1 MSNILKTQ
9 LKGWYPVLQETIE
22 SPYFTGV
29 KEVLREDM
37 KTEEIYPKGENIF
50 KAFSIC
56 PIEDVK
62 VVILGQDPYHDGSAT
77 GLAFA
82 NSNKATVMSPSL
94 EIILEELETQVGLV
108 VLPFNQN
115 LEHWAEQGVLLL
127 NTSLTVQQK
136 SPGSHTPLWNRFTTD
151 LLTTF
156 SKLKQKVIYMLWGK
170 HAEGYEKYIH
180 KNNFILKASHPI
192 ENDGF
197 LECDHFNKANEILL
211 REYGEGKEIEWRY
224 TQKQLDI
231 LSSDNIVKDNF
242 DDYEQ

>member
-9 LKGWYPVLQETIE
+9 LKGWYPVLQEIIE

-29 KEVLREDM
+29 KEVLKKDM

-82 NSNKATVMSPSL
+82 NSNKATAMSPSL
-94 EIILEELETQVGLV
+94 EIIFEELETQVGLV

-136 SPGSHTPLWNRFTTD
+136 SPGSHVPLWDRFTTN

-156 SKLKQKVIYMLWGK
+156 SKLKQKVVYMLWGK
-170 HAEGYEKYIH
+170 HAKGYEKYIY

-192 ENDGF
+192 NEIYRGKGNGGF
-197 LECDHFNKANEILL
+197 LECNHFNKA
-211 REYGEGKEIEWRY
+211 KES
-224 TQKQLDI
+224 TQNAKYITSLQ
-231 LSSDNIVKDNF
+231 
-242 DDYEQ
+242 